1 MKITEVLGMTAF
13 TLAIFYAPAMI
24 QFFAGLA
31 Q

>member
-1 MKITEVLGMTAF
+1 MKITEILGMTTF

-24 QFFAGLA
+24 QYLAGLI